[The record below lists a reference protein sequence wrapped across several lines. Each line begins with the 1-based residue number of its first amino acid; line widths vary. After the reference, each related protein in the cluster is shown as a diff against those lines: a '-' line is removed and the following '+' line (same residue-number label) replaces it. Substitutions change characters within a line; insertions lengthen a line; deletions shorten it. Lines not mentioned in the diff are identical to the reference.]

1 MEEWSA
7 DFLFGKDL
15 EAVLSLKELDSV
27 DESPNFASAVSETT
41 SFEIQKC
48 RLNNPSLFK
57 WLFCN
62 ASSFLI
68 KGTFSIFCCEVY
80 V

>member
-1 MEEWSA
+1 MEGWSA

-57 WLFCN
+57 
-62 ASSFLI
+62 
-68 KGTFSIFCCEVY
+68 
-80 V
+80 